1 MSKRTV
7 WLIVLAVV
15 VLGGLSLVMLS
26 VLSLRTAAGAG
37 VGLPSFGP
45 KVAVVELTGT
55 IVDSRPIVRQLK
67 QYREDGSIKAIVLR
81 IDSPGGGVA
90 ASQEIHDE
98 VKKTRDSGKVIV
110 ASMGSVAASGGYYV
124 AVPAT
129 RIMANPGTTTG
140 SIGVVAEIPNI
151 RRLLDKIGIDFTVIK
166 SGKFKDTGSPY
177 RGLTEA
183 ERAYLQQWV
192 DDAFAQFVD
201 AVAEGRNMERAKVL
215 ELADGRVFTGLQA
228 LRSGLVDT
236 LGTFEDAVRLAA
248 KLSGIKGEPRIV
260 RQERRRFT
268 LIDLLFQNVRLF
280 IEALERWPRLNYKM
294 MF

>member
-7 WLIVLAVV
+7 WLVVAAVV
-15 VLGGLSLVMLS
+15 VVGGLSLVILS
-26 VLSLRTAAGAG
+26 VLSLRTATGEG
-37 VGLPSFGP
+37 VSLPSFGS

-67 QYREDGSIKAIVLR
+67 QYRRDGSVRAIVLR
-81 IDSPGGGVA
+81 IESPGGGVA
-90 ASQEIHDE
+90 ASQEIYQE
-98 VKKTRDSGKVIV
+98 VKRTRASGKVVI

-124 AVPAT
+124 AVGAT
-129 RIMANPGTTTG
+129 KIMANPGTTTG

-151 RRLLDKIGIDFTVIK
+151 RRLLDKIGIDFAVIK
-166 SGKFKDTGSPY
+166 SGRFKDTGSPY

-192 DDAFAQFVD
+192 NDAFAQFVD
-201 AVAEGRNMERAKVL
+201 AVAEGRGMERAKVL

-228 LRSGLVDT
+228 MRSGLVDT

-248 KLSGIKGEPRIV
+248 NLAGIRGEPRIV
-260 RQERRRFT
+260 RQERRRFG
-268 LIDLLFQNVRLF
+268 LIDLLFQQVRVVVQ
-280 IEALERWPRLNYKM
+280 ALEHWPRLSYKM

>member
-1 MSKRTV
+1 MSKRAV
-7 WLIVLAVV
+7 VLIVLAVV
-15 VLGGLSLVMLS
+15 VLGGASLM
-26 VLSLRTAAGAG
+26 VLSLLSLRASGEAGMGFPA
-37 VGLPSFGP
+37 FGP
-45 KVAVVELTGT
+45 KVALVELTGT
-55 IVDSRPIVRQLK
+55 IVDARPVVRQLK
-67 QYREDGSIKAIVLR
+67 QFRQDGSVRAIVLR
-81 IDSPGGGVA
+81 IESPGGGVA

-98 VKKTRDSGKVIV
+98 VRKTRESGKVIV

-140 SIGVVAEIPNI
+140 SIGVVAELPNI
-151 RRLLDKIGIDFTVIK
+151 RRLLDKLGIDFTVIK

-201 AVAEGRNMERAKVL
+201 AVAEGRRMERARVL

-236 LGTFEDAVRLAA
+236 LGTFEDAIRLAA
-248 KLSGIKGEPRIV
+248 DLAGIKGEPRLV
-260 RQERRRFT
+260 RQERRGLR
-268 LIDLLFQNVRLF
+268 LIDLLFQNVRQL
-280 IEALERWPRLNYKM
+280 IEAVDRSPRLSYKM
-294 MF
+294 VF

>member
-1 MSKRTV
+1 MTRRTV
-7 WLIVLAVV
+7 ALIVLVV
-15 VLGGLSLVMLS
+15 VVVGGMSLMALSL
-26 VLSLRTAAGAG
+26 LSLRMSGGEGAG
-37 VGLPSFGP
+37 FPAFGP

-55 IVDSRPIVRQLK
+55 IIDARPVVRQLK
-67 QYREDGSIKAIVLR
+67 QYRRDGSVRAIVLR
-81 IDSPGGGVA
+81 IESPGGGVA

-98 VKKTRDSGKVIV
+98 VRKTRMAGKVIV

-201 AVAEGRNMERAKVL
+201 AVAEGRRMDRARVL

-248 KLSGIKGEPRIV
+248 DLAGIKGEPRIV
-260 RQERRRFT
+260 RQERRGLR
-268 LIDLLFQNVRLF
+268 LIDLLFQNVRQLV
-280 IEALERWPRLNYKM
+280 EAVERCPRLSYKM
-294 MF
+294 VF

>member
-7 WLIVLAVV
+7 WLVVATVV
-15 VLGGLSLVMLS
+15 VLGGLSLVILS
-26 VLSLRTAAGAG
+26 VLSLRTATGEG
-37 VGLPSFGP
+37 VGLPSFGS

-67 QYREDGSIKAIVLR
+67 QYRRDGSVRAIVLR
-81 IDSPGGGVA
+81 IESPGGGVA
-90 ASQEIHDE
+90 ASQEIYQE
-98 VKKTRDSGKVIV
+98 VKRTRASGKVIV

-124 AVPAT
+124 AVGAT
-129 RIMANPGTTTG
+129 KIMANPGTTTG

-151 RRLLDKIGIDFTVIK
+151 RRLLDKIGIDFAVIK
-166 SGKFKDTGSPY
+166 SGRFKDTGSPY

-192 DDAFAQFVD
+192 DDAFVQFVD
-201 AVAEGRNMERAKVL
+201 AVAEGRGMERAKVL

-228 LRSGLVDT
+228 MRSGLVDT
-236 LGTFEDAVRLAA
+236 LGTYEDAVRLAA
-248 KLSGIKGEPRIV
+248 NLAGIRGEPRIV
-260 RQERRRFT
+260 RQQRRRFG
-268 LIDLLFQNVRLF
+268 LIDLLFQQVRMVV
-280 IEALERWPRLNYKM
+280 EALEHWPRLSYKT

>member
-7 WLIVLAVV
+7 WLVVAAVV
-15 VLGGLSLVMLS
+15 VLGGLALAMLS
-26 VLSLRTAAGAG
+26 VLSLRTATGEG
-37 VGLPSFGP
+37 VALPSFGS

-67 QYREDGSIKAIVLR
+67 QYRRDGSVRAIVLR
-81 IDSPGGGVA
+81 IESPGGGVA
-90 ASQEIHDE
+90 ASQEIYQE
-98 VKKTRDSGKVIV
+98 VKKTKASGKVIV

-124 AVPAT
+124 AVGAN

-151 RRLLDKIGIDFTVIK
+151 RRLLDKLGIDFAVIK

-228 LRSGLVDT
+228 MRTGLVDT

-248 KLSGIKGEPRIV
+248 DLAGIKGEPRVV
-260 RQERRRFT
+260 RQERRRFR
-268 LIDLLFQNVRLF
+268 LIDLLFQEIRMLV
-280 IEALERWPRLNYKM
+280 EALERWPRLSYKM